1 MRTIFLTIPALAKI
15 LSGGSFIRRISLTIQ
30 FWFFFLSRKF
40 FKFDHD
46 FSIGCTFKTVTFP
59 IFLRYPMDIAVLREI
74 YVDREYEWFPANDPK
89 VIIDLGAHF
98 GDTALY
104 YHAQY
109 PEATIIS
116 VEPSPENFERLKK
129 NTAGIQ
135 QIVPVQAA
143 VGGMDGSIQLNL
155 GESSLGYSVKA
166 REGTVTSVEV
176 PQVTLRTLFAQNGIQ
191 KADLIKFDIEGGE
204 EALFVTDNPSEFA
217 DAYIGEVH
225 EDLISIDSQE
235 FVSRFSDFNIEKI
248 RLTNPRRFTLKA
260 TIKSK

>member
-1 MRTIFLTIPALAKI
+1 MRTIFLTIPMLARALSDSSF
-15 LSGGSFIRRISLTIQ
+15 LSRITLTVQ
-30 FWFFFLSRKF
+30 LWFFFLSRKF
-40 FKFDHD
+40 FKFDSD
-46 FSIGCTFKTVTFP
+46 FSIDCVFKTVKFQ

-129 NTAGIQ
+129 NTARII

-143 VGGMDGSIQLNL
+143 IGGHDGSIKLNL
-155 GESSLGYSVKA
+155 GKSSLGYSVVPRDGA
-166 REGTVTSVEV
+166 TTSIEV
-176 PQVTLRTLFAQNGIQ
+176 PQVTLKTLYAQNGIQ

-225 EDLISIDSQE
+225 EDLISIDSKE
-235 FVSRFSDFNIEKI
+235 FVSRFDSFDIEKI

-260 TIKSK
+260 IRKTK

>member
-1 MRTIFLTIPALAKI
+1 MRTIFLTIPTLAKVF
-15 LSGGSFIRRISLTIQ
+15 SDGSFFRRVFLCIQ
-30 FWFFFLSRKF
+30 LWFFFLSRKF
-40 FKFDHD
+40 FRFNHD
-46 FSIGCTFKTVTFP
+46 FLIRCTCKGIQFP

-74 YVDREYEWFPANDPK
+74 YVDREYEWFPTSDPK

-129 NTAGIQ
+129 NTADIA

-143 VGGMDGSIQLNL
+143 IGGQDGSIKLNL
-155 GESSLGYSVKA
+155 GKSSLGYSVVPRDGA
-166 REGTVTSVEV
+166 TTSIEV
-176 PQVTLRTLFAQNGIQ
+176 PQLTLKTLYAQNGIQ

-225 EDLISIDSQE
+225 EDLISIDSKE
-235 FVSRFSDFNIEKI
+235 FVSRFVDFDIEKVG
-248 RLTNPRRFTLKA
+248 LTNPRRFTLKA
-260 TIKSK
+260 VRKTK